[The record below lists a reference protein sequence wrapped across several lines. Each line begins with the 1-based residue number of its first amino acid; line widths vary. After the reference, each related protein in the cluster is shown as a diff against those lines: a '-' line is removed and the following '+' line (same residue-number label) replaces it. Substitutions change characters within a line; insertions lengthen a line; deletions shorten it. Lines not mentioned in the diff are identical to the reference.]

1 MIDETSTNRI
11 IGDFLELNA
20 SMIEKREK
28 SKFLKPIARLIWKN
42 DKKKLLK
49 EIENFRNSGYIMN
62 IANIS
67 ELMIY
72 IFNNFDDKA
81 YKSIKKIKTIDAITY
96 STMEMVVKFENITA
110 IFDYDN
116 SMDTFELKVLTKDDE
131 DQKIT
136 YSYTLH
142 RMVKEKSNEILF
154 KINEELR
161 NVYCDYIVEIISAFE

>member
-1 MIDETSTNRI
+1 MINETSTNRI

-28 SKFLKPIARLIWKN
+28 SKLPKFIARYIWKR
-42 DKKKLLK
+42 DVKKLLN
-49 EIENFRNSGYIMN
+49 EVENLRNSGYIMN
-62 IANIS
+62 IGNIS

-72 IFNNFDDKA
+72 IFNNFDDKS

-96 STMEMVVKFENITA
+96 STMEMVMKFDNITA

-116 SMDTFELKVLTKDDE
+116 KSDTFELKILTKDE
-131 DQKIT
+131 LDQKIT
-136 YSYTLH
+136 YEYTLH
-142 RMVKEKSNEILF
+142 RMVKEKTNEVLY

-161 NVYCDYIVEIISAFE
+161 NIYCDYIVEIISAFE